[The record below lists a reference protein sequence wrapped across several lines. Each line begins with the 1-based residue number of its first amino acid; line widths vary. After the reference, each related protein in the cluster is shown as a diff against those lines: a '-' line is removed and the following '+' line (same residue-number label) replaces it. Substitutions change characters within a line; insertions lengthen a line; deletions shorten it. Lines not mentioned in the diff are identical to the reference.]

1 MFDLFSV
8 RMAPQDFGIFTVYS
22 CVYTR
27 GVHFT
32 MEILAIGA
40 LLYICI
46 YIYTYT
52 RATSYAVALRGS

>member
-1 MFDLFSV
+1 MFDLVSV
-8 RMAPQDFGIFTVYS
+8 RMAPQDFGIFTMYS

-46 YIYTYT
+46 YIYIYIYIYT
-52 RATSYAVALRGS
+52 